1 MTIRKRKLYVVMF
14 AVLALCLS
22 AVLVNFQ
29 PTTAYAAT
37 TISKDTTWGDTEI
50 TGSYVI
56 NPGVTVTITG
66 KVTIKEGTDA
76 TISGGGTIRRG
87 NESAYFNLPGAAYKT
102 NKPTTLTFN
111 NITLDGYKIQAEK
124 SMVEN
129 GNPGSALTIK
139 NCTARDWLKVTGN
152 SFGGLV
158 KMYCGTLTIDG
169 STITGC
175 AGYNRGAIY
184 MTGSSSRST
193 VVNISNSKFL
203 NNSIVG
209 SSKYTS
215 NYGGAINLEYVTD
228 ATITNCEFVNNSS
241 SNGGGGAISV
251 SSSSSLTINSGIFTD
266 NTANLMTDSTFA
278 ANGGAVV
285 IWASSIVNVYGGYF
299 LNNKAKG
306 SLSDIYTSSNST
318 LNVDIKNL
326 PTRVG
331 YTFAGWKDNEGKTYP
346 TTQFTVTG
354 VSTNLVA
361 NWEPNAYDIE
371 YKGMDGAT
379 LTPKPAQH
387 IYGTD
392 TTINNPTKRGY
403 TFAGWLVNGAT
414 TAKKGLIL
422 GATEYTDKITLEA
435 TWTANVYTI
444 NYTDM
449 TGVSL
454 SNRPTKHTFGTAT
467 TVGNPTKTGYTFAGW
482 RVNGATTAKKDLT
495 IGATDYAENIK
506 LTPTWTANVYTITYE
521 GLEGA
526 NLSPKTTKHTYGTA
540 TAISK
545 PTKTG
550 YTFAGW
556 LVNGK
561 TPAVTSLTLGATA
574 YTADIT
580 LTATWTANNYTVTY
594 DSNRPA
600 TATGTIA
607 GKTKDSTHTYD
618 SDGALTANGY
628 TLTGWTFVGWAT
640 SKNGKVVYNDG
651 ATVTN
656 LTSTANDKV
665 TLYAVWQANTYKVTY
680 DGNKPGGTVTG
691 ATTET
696 THTYDVASS
705 PANNGFALT
714 GWTFVGWSRTKGATT
729 AEFKPGEK
737 GILNLATEGSVML
750 YAVWQ
755 ANIYTVTYDGNK
767 PDGAS
772 GNVSGATSNSTHTYD
787 SDGALAAN
795 GFVLTGWT
803 FVGWATTSGGTVVYK
818 DGEIVRNLIATDGGI
833 VTLYAVWKANTYN
846 IGFDTAGGSFA
857 DPVPVTY
864 DQDVP
869 SVGIPQRKGYIFEGY
884 YSQSGGE
891 GKQYFDKD
899 GKGLC
904 AYTVA
909 DDIVLYAAWTPITYT
924 IELYSNGNYVDRV
937 DNVVYGQMRLPAAE
951 TLGIVRANYNFV
963 GWNLYDGQ
971 NWAMYNADTDYNA
984 GIATVDGEIVVLYA
998 AWAEKPVFTINFDA
1012 NGGVGAPA
1020 MMQAHEDETITL
1032 PVAVPTRTDYT
1043 FVGWATTAD
1052 ATTAKYMPGDEFTM
1066 GSAVVTLYAVWKH
1079 NPSLTYNANGGKF
1092 EQTVGVT
1099 YPAAGTEVV
1108 VTDVVPQRE
1117 GHVFAGWSDSADGAV
1132 KYVAGGK
1139 FTMPDVDAML
1149 YAVWSKAKY
1158 TVTTTV
1164 ADGYSVIGLGSTYD
1178 YGDTAQFTI
1187 DGSNPKVYINGVLVQ
1202 HDNGMY
1208 SFVVTGDTDVFVSDG
1223 NKFSLVYSANGGVGA
1238 PTDKGAY
1245 ESGDI
1250 AEISTTKPTRT
1261 GYTFMGWSTSE
1272 YAINVDYNSGS
1283 VIEFEDADIVL
1294 YAVWK
1299 ANVYSV
1305 VYDGNGGDGTMDDS
1319 RFSYG
1324 TKQKLTANGFT
1335 KVGETFVGWALTPT
1349 GSVMYGDEA
1358 EVADL
1363 CTDNDDTITLHAVW
1377 QKTVT
1382 KICFVSDG
1390 GTINAPTSVGYGEQ
1404 LSADGLVVPTRGGYK
1419 FAGYYTQA
1427 DGAGDMIFDGEMNV
1441 VYAVAWDKN
1450 VVSMT
1455 LYAAWTPVSYTVV
1468 YVNGQDEIARQT
1480 AVYGV
1485 EFNLR
1490 LATDELGIVV
1500 LAGYTFVGWS
1510 TVPGAQTVMFADGQ
1524 KIVSGLTETDGDEVR
1539 LYAVY
1544 IKGDTLQAQI
1554 DKLNEQTTALKAALD
1569 ALSDVDKDFE
1579 TRLTNLA
1586 AELKA
1591 AQDAIAALDDTYA
1604 TDAELQAAVDN
1615 LTAMLETAQNDLE
1628 DKIKKVQ
1635 ENLDKAVDNLQ
1646 KGIDNN
1652 KTYIDDEITAVK
1664 NLIEQAK
1671 AALKLEFTEADGK
1684 LAASIASLETT
1695 LNAEDQRLAGLIS
1708 ALETKLSEEVDKLG
1722 KEIAD
1727 NKTELEDSIKTV
1739 NDRLT
1744 QVDQIIRADFAAED
1758 SKLAASIESLETT
1771 LKAEDQ
1777 RLAGLISDLEAKLDK
1792 AVDDL
1797 QKGIDDNK
1805 TYIDGEITTVKDLI
1819 EQVKA
1824 ALKLEFTEADSKL
1837 AESIASLETTLNA
1850 EDQRLA
1856 GLISDLEAKLDK
1868 AVDDLQKG
1876 IDDNKTYID
1885 GEIATVKDLIEQA
1898 KAALQFEFKEA
1909 DSKLADSIASLE
1921 ATLKA
1926 EDQRLAGLISDLE
1939 NKLSEEVERLGKEIA
1954 DNKTELEDSI
1964 KTVND
1969 RLTQV
1974 DQVIRADFAAEDSKL
1989 AASIESLKT
1998 TLNAEDQR
2006 LARLISDLENKL
2018 DKAVAD
2024 LESSIAKNKDDLTNE
2039 IDAVKTA
2046 YAQADS
2052 AIRSE
2057 MTTINSNLQQSIA
2070 DLRADCK
2077 KADENLDAAI
2087 KQVQAN
2093 LDQAVSDLNKSIAK
2107 NKDDLTNEIDAVKT
2121 AYAQAD
2127 NAIKSEMTTINSS
2140 LTQSIADLRADCKK
2154 ADENLDA
2161 AIKKV
2166 QENLDQAVIDL
2177 NKSIADNKADLT
2189 NEIDAVKTAYAQA
2202 DSAIRSEMAT
2212 INSSLTQSIADLR
2225 TDCENADKKLDAA
2238 IKKVQANLDQAV
2250 ADLNKSID
2258 DNKADLTNEIEAVKT
2273 AYAQADS
2280 ALKSEMATINSSLTQ
2295 SIADLRADCED
2306 ADKELDAAIKQVQAN
2321 LDQAVDNLNKSIAGN
2336 KSDIEQKLAAV
2347 EASYKAADALI
2358 NADIASLRATD
2369 SKLADRIAALESSS
2383 KAADD
2388 AIWAGIRQV
2397 QANLDDLQKRLDQ
2410 KDAELEAKLDS
2421 IIAEGQI
2428 VSSFGMV
2435 ALYSFVV
2442 ALITAFVVVVAR
2454 HVKSK
2459 E

>member
-22 AVLVNFQ
+22 AVLVDFQ

-37 TISKDTTWGDTEI
+37 ISKDTTWGEGTRLS
-50 TGSYVI
+50 GSYVI

-66 KVTIKEGTDA
+66 KVTITETKSV
-76 TISGGGTIRRG
+76 TISGGGTIKRG
-87 NESAYFNLPGAAYKT
+87 NESAYFNLPGKSG
-102 NKPTTLTFN
+102 
-111 NITLDGYKIQAEK
+111 NIATSFTLDNVTVDGDKIQAEK
-124 SMVEN
+124 PMIEN
-129 GNPGSALTIK
+129 GTPGATLTVK
-139 NCTARDWLKVTGN
+139 NCTVQDCLTIRKNTV
-152 SFGGLV
+152 GGFV
-158 KMYCGTLTIDG
+158 KMYSSTLIIDA
-169 STITGC
+169 STIKGC
-175 AGYNRGAIY
+175 SGYYMGAIY
-184 MTGSSSRST
+184 MLGTKSDT
-193 VVNISNSKFL
+193 TPVDISNSKFI
-203 NNSIVG
+203 NNSSIG
-209 SSKYTS
+209 YSKNS
-215 NYGGAINLEYVTD
+215 MANGAIGLQYVSN
-228 ATITNCEFVNNSS
+228 ATITNCEFANNSS
-241 SNGGGGAISV
+241 ANGGGGAIWVYDST
-251 SSSSSLTINSGIFTD
+251 LTLNSGTFTD
-266 NTANLMTDSTFA
+266 NSANLMTDSKQY
-278 ANGGAVV
+278 ANGGAICVSGTSV
-285 IWASSIVNVYGGYF
+285 LNVYGGYF

-306 SLSDIYTSSNST
+306 SLSDIYTVSSGT
-318 LNVDIKNL
+318 TKVDIKSL

-354 VSTNLVA
+354 ASTNLVA

-379 LTPKPAQH
+379 LTSKPTQH

-414 TAKKGLIL
+414 TAKKGLTL

-444 NYTDM
+444 TYTDM

-454 SNRPTKHTFGTAT
+454 ANKPTKHTFGKST

-506 LTPTWTANVYTITYE
+506 LTPTWTANVYTVTYE
-521 GLEGA
+521 GMEGA
-526 NLSPKTTKHTYGTA
+526 TLTPKTTKHTYGTA

-580 LTATWTANNYTVTY
+580 LTATWTANTYTVTY
-594 DSNRPA
+594 DSNKPA
-600 TATGTIA
+600 TATGTLA
-607 GKTKDSTHTYD
+607 GKTSDSKHTYN
-618 SDGALTANGY
+618 SDGTLTANGY

-640 SKNGKVVYNDG
+640 STNGKVVYNDG

-656 LTSTANDKV
+656 LTSTANGKV

-680 DGNKPGGTVTG
+680 DGNKPDGARSGTVTG

-705 PANNGFALT
+705 PASNGFALT
-714 GWTFVGWSRTKGATT
+714 GWTFVGWSSTKGATT

-795 GFVLTGWT
+795 GFALTGWT

-818 DGEIVRNLIATDGGI
+818 DGEIVRNLIATYGGT

-937 DNVVYGQMRLPAAE
+937 DNVVYGQMRLPSAE

-984 GIATVDGEIVVLYA
+984 GIASVDDEIVVLYA

-1066 GSAVVTLYAVWKH
+1066 GKAVVTLYAVWKH
-1079 NPSLTYNANGGKF
+1079 NPSLTYDSNGGEF
-1092 EQTVGVT
+1092 EQTVSVT

-1132 KYVAGGK
+1132 KYVAGDK
-1139 FTMPDVDAML
+1139 FTMPDVDAVL
-1149 YAVWSKAKY
+1149 YAVWNKAKY

-1164 ADGYSVIGLGSTYD
+1164 ADGYSVIGLGTTYD
-1178 YGDTAQFTI
+1178 YGDTVQFTI

-1208 SFVVTGDTDVFVSDG
+1208 SFVATGDTDVFVSDG

-1245 ESGDI
+1245 ESSDR

-1261 GYTFMGWSTSE
+1261 GYTFKGWSTNEHAIDEE
-1272 YAINVDYNSGS
+1272 YLVGG
-1283 VIEFEDADIVL
+1283 VIEFKDADIVL

-1363 CTDNDDTITLHAVW
+1363 CTDNDDTITLYAVW

-1382 KICFVSDG
+1382 KISFVSDG
-1390 GTINAPTSVGYGEQ
+1390 GTVNAPTSVGYGEQ

-1441 VYAVAWDKN
+1441 AYTGAWDKN

-1468 YVNGQDEIARQT
+1468 YVNGQDEIAHQT

-1500 LAGYTFVGWS
+1500 PAGYTFVGWS

-1569 ALSDVDKDFE
+1569 ALNDNDKDFE

-1615 LTAMLETAQNDLE
+1615 LTAMLNTAQDDLE

-1635 ENLDKAVDNLQ
+1635 ENLDKAVDDLQ

-1671 AALKLEFTEADGK
+1671 AALQFEFKEADSK
-1684 LAASIASLETT
+1684 LADSIASLEAT
-1695 LNAEDQRLAGLIS
+1695 LKAEDQRLAGLIS

-1727 NKTELEDSIKTV
+1727 NKTELEGSISAVSDSLKKAE
-1739 NDRLT
+1739 DL
-1744 QVDQIIRADFAAED
+1744 IRADFAAED
-1758 SKLAASIESLETT
+1758 SKLATSIESLKTT
-1771 LKAEDQ
+1771 LNAEDQRLAGLISALETKLDKAVDDLQKGIDDNKTYIDGEITTVKDLIEQAKAALQFEFTEADGKLADSIESLKTTLNAEDQ

-1819 EQVKA
+1819 EQAKA
-1824 ALKLEFTEADSKL
+1824 ALQFEFKEADSKL
-1837 AESIASLETTLNA
+1837 ADSIASLETTLNA

-1856 GLISDLEAKLDK
+1856 GLISDLETK
-1868 AVDDLQKG
+1868 
-1876 IDDNKTYID
+1876 
-1885 GEIATVKDLIEQA
+1885 
-1898 KAALQFEFKEA
+1898 F
-1909 DSKLADSIASLE
+1909 
-1921 ATLKA
+1921 
-1926 EDQRLAGLISDLE
+1926 
-1939 NKLSEEVERLGKEIA
+1939 SEEVEKLGKEIA

-1974 DQVIRADFAAEDSKL
+1974 DQIIRADFAAEDSKL
-1989 AASIESLKT
+1989 ADSIAALKDEYENSVIELKDLIDGLRAD
-1998 TLNAEDQR
+1998 LN
-2006 LARLISDLENKL
+2006 
-2018 DKAVAD
+2018 KAVAD
-2024 LESSIAKNKDDLTNE
+2024 LESSIAKNKN
-2039 IDAVKTA
+2039 
-2046 YAQADS
+2046 
-2052 AIRSE
+2052 
-2057 MTTINSNLQQSIA
+2057 
-2070 DLRADCK
+2070 
-2077 KADENLDAAI
+2077 
-2087 KQVQAN
+2087 
-2093 LDQAVSDLNKSIAK
+2093 
-2107 NKDDLTNEIDAVKT
+2107 
-2121 AYAQAD
+2121 
-2127 NAIKSEMTTINSS
+2127 
-2140 LTQSIADLRADCKK
+2140 
-2154 ADENLDA
+2154 
-2161 AIKKV
+2161 
-2166 QENLDQAVIDL
+2166 
-2177 NKSIADNKADLT
+2177 DLT

-2225 TDCENADKKLDAA
+2225 ADCKKADEDLDAA
-2238 IKKVQANLDQAV
+2238 IKQVQANLDQAV
-2250 ADLNKSID
+2250 IDLNKSID
-2258 DNKADLTNEIEAVKT
+2258 DNKADLTNEIEAVKI

-2280 ALKSEMATINSSLTQ
+2280 AIKSEMTTINSNLTQSITDLSADCKKADEDLDAAIKKVQENLDQAVIDLNKSIADNKADLTNEIEAVKIAYAQADSAIKSEMTTINSNLTQ

-2306 ADKELDAAIKQVQAN
+2306 ADKKLDAAIKQVQAN

-2428 VSSFGMV
+2428 VSSVGMV